1 MVWALLRNEIQITL
15 LLSHPD
21 KKRSRQLTKPMGL
34 HKVLLRD
41 PRVNICKVPRTAPV
55 TEHILSKHQALIL
68 LSL

>member
-34 HKVLLRD
+34 HKEYFDELRL
-41 PRVNICKVPRTAPV
+41 NK
-55 TEHILSKHQALIL
+55 ALHKKYKG
-68 LSL
+68 